1 MNHLHR
7 HRLPVLA
14 GLLFSLAGTLSAA
27 PANLD
32 SRRGELAQISKDLDF
47 WKSRTGPRI
56 NTVIEHVPEYVRAH
70 RDTQNVPLRA
80 SERRGLQQEGLAA
93 LSPEKRAVF
102 EAAAPATK
110 SMKLRLQRYF
120 DAYDRFMGEEV
131 KLRTYGAVLRVLER
145 QKALNPLLNE
155 KQAAGLQQ
163 GIEAVLEKEARF
175 RAALADPDAKNHEIS
190 NSSDKAWYAADELD
204 DQLTKLERKHGL
216 QPKLHWGKKV
226 GGFFRSVKRKARV
239 ARIYASCL
247 PAVGRMFSYLYNPFR
262 KEADPGKVS
271 SLLRFFSKSY
281 RWAAGMKLEVVG
293 AENIPNDAP
302 VVFAFSHRST
312 IEDAVS
318 MMAVVP
324 DEYSFM
330 VAQRAIPA
338 FLNGKLVNEPSVIN
352 VGGEKDDG
360 TRVDAIRAGIESLE
374 QGLNMAIF
382 PEGDVP
388 TPTGETHA
396 LRSGIDVITEAV
408 SDQPV
413 YIVPVTIDD
422 PHAGVDAGVKNLSKK
437 QKIQVTVTFG
447 QAIDPVKLKSI
458 PGADRQLLLDVIRA
472 HWHRNLYRPD
482 VELKPADASEED
494 LGQVPDVRQGAFQ
507 VLHQASR

>member
-1 MNHLHR
+1 MKHLTLR
-7 HRLPVLA
+7 FTVLA
-14 GLLFSLAGTLSAA
+14 GLALVLAGTASAA
-27 PANLD
+27 PTLD
-32 SRRGELAQISKDLDF
+32 ERRAELAQISKDLEF
-47 WKSRTGPRI
+47 WQGRTGPRI
-56 NTVIEHVPEYVRAH
+56 NTAIEHVPDYVRAH
-70 RDTQNVPLRA
+70 LDTQNVPLRA
-80 SERRGLQQEGLAA
+80 SERKALLEQGLGA
-93 LSPEKRAVF
+93 LPPEKRAVF
-102 EAAAPATK
+102 EGAAPAAKT
-110 SMKLRLQRYF
+110 MKLRLQRYF
-120 DAYDRFMGEEV
+120 EAYDKFMGEEV
-131 KLRTYGAVLRVLER
+131 KLRTFGAVLRVLER
-145 QKALNPLLNE
+145 HEALKPLLKE
-155 KQAAGLQQ
+155 KQAAKLDPEVAKVVAF
-163 GIEAVLEKEARF
+163 EAKYRE
-175 RAALADPDAKNHEIS
+175 ALADPNSKNHDIS
-190 NSSDKAWYAADELD
+190 NSSDRAWWAADEVD
-204 DQLTKLERKHGL
+204 DLLTKFERKHGL
-216 QPKLHWGKKV
+216 QPKLHWGKRV

-262 KEADPGKVS
+262 KKADPGKVA

-293 AENIPNDAP
+293 AENIPSDAP

-338 FLNGKLVNEPSVIN
+338 FLNGKLVNEPSIIN
-352 VGGEKDDG
+352 VGGKKDDG
-360 TRVDAIRAGIESLE
+360 TTVDAVRAGIESLE
-374 QGLNMAIF
+374 ESLNLAIF

-396 LRSGIDVITEAV
+396 LRSGIDVITQAV

-422 PHAGVDAGVKNLSKK
+422 PNAGVDSGVKNLSKK

-447 QAIDPVKLKSI
+447 QAIDPLKLKSI

-482 VELKPADASEED
+482 VQLKPADASEQD
-494 LGQVPDVRQGAFQ
+494 LGEVPDARQGAFEA
-507 VLHQASR
+507 LHQGQ